1 MRPTSAEKEERK
13 FLEANKK
20 EYKKLTRLFESI
32 LDLKR
37 WGFHQS
43 YTFISPKNFPSVEVI
58 YDSEWCRVQFSLSG
72 GDMPGTYEL
81 PVRYGRLHA
90 PDNEAVLIWN
100 GEKCLCWHNVN
111 DALRFLDGLSP
122 QEAVDQLH
130 KQPPPV
136 VEQFRQ
142 SELGKKLHY
151 AHLPEW
157 IIREEAAIWEFYG
170 QRLFDLFDLRRPELW
185 EEYTRFIKE
194 YYKIL
199 DIKPGPGSPYP
210 PRYKVC

>member
-1 MRPTSAEKEERK
+1 MSPISAEESEK
-13 FLEANKK
+13 FYLKIHKK
-20 EYKKLTRLFESI
+20 QYEKLTRLLESI
-32 LDLKR
+32 LDFKR
-37 WGFHQS
+37 WGFRQS
-43 YTFISPKNFPSVEVI
+43 YAFISPKSLPYVI
-58 YDSEWCRVQFSLSG
+58 YSSEWCRVRFSLNG
-72 GDMPGTYEL
+72 GDQYHGNEL
-81 PVRYGRLHA
+81 AVRYGRLHA

-100 GEKCLCWHNVN
+100 GEKCRCWHLVY
-111 DALRFLDGLSP
+111 DALDFLDGLSP

-130 KQPPPV
+130 KQPSPV

-142 SELGKKLHY
+142 SELGKKLHFD
-151 AHLPEW
+151 HLPEW
-157 IIREEAAIWEFYG
+157 ATREEAAIWEHYG

>member
-1 MRPTSAEKEERK
+1 
-13 FLEANKK
+13 
-20 EYKKLTRLFESI
+20 
-32 LDLKR
+32 
-37 WGFHQS
+37 
-43 YTFISPKNFPSVEVI
+43 VEVI

-170 QRLFDLFDLRRPELW
+170 QRLFDLFDLRQTGIVGGVHSFYQGVLQDSR
-185 EEYTRFIKE
+185 YQA
-194 YYKIL
+194 
-199 DIKPGPGSPYP
+199 GPGSPYP